1 MEMSCVCSAIGN
13 ARITLHTVKMGRDR
27 ERGSAGRPGRALWI
41 SGSSLQWKPSRDLLF
56 HLQGTVRKPVQ
67 HQPLARSISASASA
81 SSRFTITT
89 ITAITT
95 TSAIRLRV
103 LLLAPSAAPLPP
115 ASPPSLSLLEYLL
128 TPRPANWPEVSRQKH
143 PPSLSE
149 PSIPCLRRAW
159 KHRE

>member
-13 ARITLHTVKMGRDR
+13 ARITLHTVKVGRDR

-41 SGSSLQWKPSRDLLF
+41 SGSSLQWEPSRDLLF

-67 HQPLARSISASASA
+67 HQPLARSISASAS
-81 SSRFTITT
+81 SRFTITT
-89 ITAITT
+89 ITTSTT
-95 TSAIRLRV
+95 TTAIRLRV

-115 ASPPSLSLLEYLL
+115 ASPPSLSLLEDLL

>member
-13 ARITLHTVKMGRDR
+13 ARITLHTVKVGRDR

-41 SGSSLQWKPSRDLLF
+41 SGSSLQWEPSRDLLF

-67 HQPLARSISASASA
+67 LHLRLCL
-81 SSRFTITT
+81 F
-89 ITAITT
+89 AIHDHRHHHHHHHHHSLTC
-95 TSAIRLRV
+95 

-143 PPSLSE
+143 PRSLPE